1 MDKTKK
7 IKALVIGDDW
17 VRAEHLV
24 EATKEVLAG
33 YDYEIESFEQV
44 LDKPMSREKKEDIG
58 GDDVITEYNGCP
70 QDLINRIEGVNLLVV
85 HTAPVSKPV
94 IEAGKDLLAIGCCRS
109 DPVSL
114 NVAAATEKRIY
125 VFNTPGRSAEP
136 VSDLTITLAL
146 TMARNIIRADKYVKS
161 GKWNS
166 DINREEPIWDEFMT
180 FRGPTLKGKKF
191 GIVGLGKIGKLVAKK
206 AAGLGMDVQIYD
218 PFLAEET
225 IKKYGTSRQ
234 LEELFTISD
243 FVTIH
248 VPPVLENV
256 GLVSRELFNKM
267 KPTAFFIN
275 VARGEIIDEKALI
288 EVLKEKKIAG
298 AALDVYLREP
308 LENESELRNLDNVIL
323 TPHIAGQRND
333 VSEGSASI
341 LREQM
346 RPFFQENSLDTCL
359 NIKK

>member
-1 MDKTKK
+1 MDKKNK

-17 VRAEHLV
+17 VRTEHLV
-24 EATKEVLAG
+24 EATKEVLEG
-33 YDYEIESFEQV
+33 YDYDIESFEQV
-44 LDKPMSREKKEDIG
+44 LDKPMSREKKEDVG

-70 QDLINRIEGVNLLVV
+70 QDLIDRIEGVNLLVV

-94 IEAGKDLLAIGCCRS
+94 IEAGKALIAIGCCRS

-114 NVAAATEKRIY
+114 NVEAATEKGIY

-136 VSDLTITLAL
+136 VSDLTITMALAL
-146 TMARNIIRADKYVKS
+146 ARNIIRADKYVKS

-166 DINREEPIWDEFMT
+166 DINRKDPVWDEFMS
-180 FRGPTLKGKKF
+180 FRGPTIKGKKF
-191 GIVGLGKIGKLVAKK
+191 GVVGLGKIGKLVAKK

-218 PFLAEET
+218 PFLNDET
-225 IKKYGTSRQ
+225 IKKYGTRCQ
-234 LEELFTISD
+234 LEEIFTISD
-243 FVTIH
+243 FITIH
-248 VPPVLENV
+248 VPPVPENR
-256 GLVSRELFNKM
+256 GLISSELFNKM
-267 KPTAFFIN
+267 KSTAFFIN
-275 VARGEIIDEKALI
+275 VARGEIIDEKALT
-288 EVLKEKKIAG
+288 EVLKQKKIAG
-298 AALDVYLREP
+298 AALDVYILEP

-341 LREQM
+341 LKERM
-346 RPFFQENSLDTCL
+346 MPFFQDNKLDTCM